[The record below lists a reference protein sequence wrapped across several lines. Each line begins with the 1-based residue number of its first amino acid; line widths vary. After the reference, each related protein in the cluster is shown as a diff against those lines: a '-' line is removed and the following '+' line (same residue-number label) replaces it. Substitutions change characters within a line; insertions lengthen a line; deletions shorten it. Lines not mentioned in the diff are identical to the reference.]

1 MIYQL
6 GDKTPVLKG
15 NNFIAENACVIGS
28 VVLEKN
34 ASVWFNS
41 VIRGDN
47 DLITIGENSNVQ
59 DGSVL
64 HTDDGIQLTI
74 GRGVTIGHK
83 VMLHGCTIGDD
94 SLIGIN
100 SVVMNNAIVGKNC
113 LVGANSLI
121 TEGKEFPAGSLIM
134 GAPAKVKRPLTDEEI
149 QTLEHSALHYV
160 SNAERFMATLKKI
173 G

>member
-6 GDKTPVLKG
+6 SDRKPELKG

-34 ASVWFNS
+34 ASVWFNA

-47 DLITIGENSNVQ
+47 DLINIGEDCNIQ
-59 DGSVL
+59 DGSIL
-64 HTDDGIQLTI
+64 HTDNGVQLTL
-74 GRGVTIGHK
+74 GKGVTIGHK
-83 VMLHGCTIGDD
+83 VMLHGCTIGDN

-100 SVVMNNAIVGKNC
+100 SVVMNHAIVGKNC

-121 TEGKEFPAGSLIM
+121 TEGKEYPDGSLIM
-134 GAPAKVKRPLTDEEI
+134 GAPAKVKRPLTNDEI
-149 QTLEHSALHYV
+149 QTLEHSAQHYV
-160 SNAERFMATLKKI
+160 KNAERFMTSLKKI
-173 G
+173 S